1 MCWSLFRAGNI
12 GCERLVK
19 DSNFH
24 GIGGALDQDLSTWI
38 RDVGVVVGVYVTC
51 CDLLD
56 G

>member
-1 MCWSLFRAGNI
+1 M
-12 GCERLVK
+12 K

-56 G
+56 D